1 VVEFSYQRIFL
12 LEETCEMPRKSADSN
27 NAIRVA
33 TTQRPPLI
41 PPKFLTSA
49 ERTIFIELAAQNQ
62 HLTPTHAPLL
72 ALYAQGVLKTS
83 QMSREA
89 DINAWTKVGR
99 MSLALARSLR
109 LTVQSS
115 TRPEKVSGQRRDQ
128 QQRELAQQMRNYRAD
143 DDDDE
148 A

>member
-1 VVEFSYQRIFL
+1 
-12 LEETCEMPRKSADSN
+12 
-27 NAIRVA
+27 
-33 TTQRPPLI
+33 
-41 PPKFLTSA
+41 
-49 ERTIFIELAAQNQ
+49 
-62 HLTPTHAPLL
+62 
-72 ALYAQGVLKTS
+72 
-83 QMSREA
+83 
-89 DINAWTKVGR
+89 VGR